1 MNPRR
6 VENCA
11 DLGVHGPCALQFD
24 VSTIQEAHSLWA
36 PLRGQSVMQ
45 CAFTACES
53 IPSRKRKKN
62 TKKPNKQYADELD
75 IPLLKSLILQ
85 YLNTFSAKMVK

>member
-53 IPSRKRKKN
+53 IPSRKRKKQ
-62 TKKPNKQYADELD
+62 KKNPSKHCADDLD

>member
-11 DLGVHGPCALQFD
+11 DLGVPGPCALQFD
-24 VSTIQEAHSLWA
+24 VSTVQEAHSLWA

-53 IPSRKRKKN
+53 IPSRKRKK
-62 TKKPNKQYADELD
+62 KKTNEHYADELD